1 MDIFDT
7 TINQLLAEAVNP
19 SKQTGPPYIVTDA
32 NGDTLYYKDSKYT
45 ILHRDNG
52 PAVEYKDGSEAWYKD
67 NELHRVGGPAITLLL
82 TSGNPF
88 YTMEIALHAG
98 DKAWYQN
105 GNLHRTD
112 GPAVKRNNGTQLWY
126 INGNKLSPKEIKEQK
141 QKIAL
146 DKRVETDEDN
156 AIGGVWG
163 ILNP

>member
-1 MDIFDT
+1 MKFT
-7 TINQLLAEAVNP
+7 QLIKLYEVTQ
-19 SKQTGPPYIVTDA
+19 KFGPPYTKIYY
-32 NGDTLYYKDSKYT
+32 NGEYKMYYKDPNLR
-45 ILHRDNG
+45 IVHRVDG
-52 PAVEYKDGSEAWYKD
+52 PAIEYADGSEAWYL
-67 NELHRVGGPAITLLL
+67 NNQLHRVGGPAITLSL
-82 TSGNPF
+82 TSNKPF

-105 GNLHRTD
+105 DELHRTD
-112 GPAVKRNNGTQLWY
+112 GPAVERHNGQKLWY
-126 INGNKLSPKEIKEQK
+126 INGNKLSPKEIKEHK

>member
-1 MDIFDT
+1 MKFT
-7 TINQLLAEAVNP
+7 QLIKLYEVTQ
-19 SKQTGPPYIVTDA
+19 KFGPPYTKIYN
-32 NGDTLYYKDSKYT
+32 NGEYKMYYKDPNLR
-45 ILHRDNG
+45 IVHRVDG
-52 PAVEYKDGSEAWYKD
+52 PAIEYADGSEAWYL
-67 NELHRVGGPAITLLL
+67 NNQLHRVGGPAITLSL
-82 TSGNPF
+82 TSNKPF

-105 GNLHRTD
+105 GKLHRTD

>member
-1 MDIFDT
+1 MKFT
-7 TINQLLAEAVNP
+7 QLIKLYEVTQ
-19 SKQTGPPYIVTDA
+19 KFGPPYTKIYN
-32 NGDTLYYKDSKYT
+32 NGEYKMYYKDPNLR
-45 ILHRDNG
+45 IVHRVDG
-52 PAVEYKDGSEAWYKD
+52 PAIEYADGSEAWYL
-67 NELHRVGGPAITLLL
+67 NNQLHRVGGPAITLSL
-82 TSGNPF
+82 TSNKPF

-105 GNLHRTD
+105 NYLHRTD
-112 GPAVKRNNGTQLWY
+112 GPAVERHNGQKLWY
-126 INGNKLSPKEIKEQK
+126 INGNKLSPKEIKEHK